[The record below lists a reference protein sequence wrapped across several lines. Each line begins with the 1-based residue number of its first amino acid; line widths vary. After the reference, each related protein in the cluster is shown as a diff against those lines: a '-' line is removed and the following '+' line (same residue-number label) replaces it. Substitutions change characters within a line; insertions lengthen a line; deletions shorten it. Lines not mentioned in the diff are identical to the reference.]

1 LGYLAQLKL
10 HLIGVFMSHQI
21 IKPSYLQRYWQACCQ
36 TKRTGL
42 TSHWLKKLKITSSA
56 SGLSNALLRY
66 SLLICFFLHLPIH
79 AQVLGNSSTLMQ
91 KVINELTVIGGL
103 VVTIAIMFCGFRM
116 VFQAAQWKDI
126 APIFWGGVLI
136 GGAASIAGTVLS

>member
-1 LGYLAQLKL
+1 
-10 HLIGVFMSHQI
+10 
-21 IKPSYLQRYWQACCQ
+21 
-36 TKRTGL
+36 
-42 TSHWLKKLKITSSA
+42 
-56 SGLSNALLRY
+56 
-66 SLLICFFLHLPIH
+66 
-79 AQVLGNSSTLMQ
+79 MQ

>member
-1 LGYLAQLKL
+1 MFTQKFAKSIRLAFTKFFF
-10 HLIGVFMSHQI
+10 IICGVYFHS
-21 IKPSYLQRYWQACCQ
+21 CV
-36 TKRTGL
+36 
-42 TSHWLKKLKITSSA
+42 
-56 SGLSNALLRY
+56 
-66 SLLICFFLHLPIH
+66 H

-136 GGAASIAGTVLS
+136 GGAASIAGPVLS